1 MIKKEEWLLNT
12 VNQFP
17 NLLKPIRLGNTIFRN
32 RIFYAPTG
40 LLDLTPECAPT
51 ENYISYFER
60 KAKGGAAAV
69 NIGECYIDNIGAP
82 QHRYDVI
89 RMKDHKYNYNGLG
102 TLANAV
108 SRYGAVAVAELQK
121 PGIASSHDG
130 EVLLGP
136 SDGHNPFN
144 KNVECRAMTEEE
156 IYQTIDDYAEA
167 ALYAKNRGFGMVM
180 VHGGHGWLIQQ
191 FFSPFSNKRTDKW
204 GGSAENRARL
214 AVEVVD
220 AIHRKCGKG
229 YPVEVRIS
237 GSEMFEG
244 GYDIN
249 DGIELAKQLDGH
261 ANLIHVSVGNV
272 FAPGSSQYTHP
283 GIFKE
288 GGCNVKFA
296 AEIKKH
302 VSTPVAT
309 IGGLSDPFELE
320 EIIASGK
327 ADVVVMARGLI
338 CEPDMAIKLRTG
350 REKEVRRCL
359 RCFNCVHEMYKHGHL
374 FCTINPE
381 SGKDREAKVLPP
393 VECKKKVLVAGGGI
407 AGMQAA
413 ITAAKDGHQVILCE
427 KSGRLGGVIFC
438 EVNVPFKKRVGEY
451 IEHQKY
457 MLEKL
462 GVDVRLNTEVTPE
475 LAKEIC
481 PDAIVAALGASP
493 ARPPI
498 PGINGDNVFTADK
511 VFENPEL
518 AKGKTVIV
526 GAGLTGMEL
535 AIYLNGLQKDLKII
549 EMAKYEFDEWAAAHP
564 AKLAECGLS
573 IQYETKVTRVEENGI
588 YCDTPSGEV
597 FIEADTVVIALG
609 MIPHWDEAEA
619 LYDCAGEFYQVG
631 DCKAPRNILEAN
643 GEAWTAAKQIGR
655 Y

>member
-1 MIKKEEWLLNT
+1 M
-12 VNQFP
+12 
-17 NLLKPIRLGNTIFRN
+17 
-32 RIFYAPTG
+32 
-40 LLDLTPECAPT
+40 
-51 ENYISYFER
+51 
-60 KAKGGAAAV
+60 KA
-69 NIGECYIDNIGAP
+69 D
-82 QHRYDVI
+82 
-89 RMKDHKYNYNGLG
+89 
-102 TLANAV
+102 
-108 SRYGAVAVAELQK
+108 
-121 PGIASSHDG
+121 
-130 EVLLGP
+130 
-136 SDGHNPFN
+136 
-144 KNVECRAMTEEE
+144 
-156 IYQTIDDYAEA
+156 
-167 ALYAKNRGFGMVM
+167 
-180 VHGGHGWLIQQ
+180 
-191 FFSPFSNKRTDKW
+191 
-204 GGSAENRARL
+204 
-214 AVEVVD
+214 
-220 AIHRKCGKG
+220 
-229 YPVEVRIS
+229 
-237 GSEMFEG
+237 
-244 GYDIN
+244 

-549 EMAKYEFDEWAAAHP
+549 EMAKYEFDEWAAAHS